1 MNKMPVMILGTGVML
16 LYSVVGSVSQEAV
29 LSNADSPC
37 GPGGGGE
44 ATPVATATVLGAC
57 PAAGKDERIE
67 EAE

>member
-1 MNKMPVMILGTGVML
+1 MNKMPVMILGTGMVL
-16 LYSVVGSVSQEAV
+16 LYSVVGGVSQEAV
-29 LSNADSPC
+29 LSNADPPC

-57 PAAGKDERIE
+57 PTAGKDERVE